1 MVGRVADHTLRD
13 YETPEDERWNMTK
26 SSPMLKGIIR
36 GRVIELES
44 ESGLPDGQEV
54 SVTVEV
60 MRTVTAT
67 SLTEADSQRRLAE
80 ALAQVENLAPGE
92 GLRLGFGAWA
102 EDAEELDE
110 YLESSR
116 KLRKLGRQGMES

>member
-1 MVGRVADHTLRD
+1 
-13 YETPEDERWNMTK
+13 MTK